1 MKILA
6 VRTGE
11 LPEVIDIEHS
21 LDAESEFVGGYIQTI
36 SLSST
41 AILVCNDD
49 GKVIGLKPNRVIPGD
64 FIAGFFLLLD
74 LMVEMIF
81 VIFQTVM
88 LLCIWNFSLVQIRTV
103 DTLAAKKSVAKFA
116 TPFFSLYLR
125 FLLQNTEELKSL
137 QAFY

>member
-64 FIAGFFLLLD
+64 

-116 TPFFSLYLR
+116 TPFF
-125 FLLQNTEELKSL
+125 
-137 QAFY
+137 

>member
-103 DTLAAKKSVAKFA
+103 DTLAAKKVSQNLRHL
-116 TPFFSLYLR
+116 FFSLYLR

>member
-1 MKILA
+1 MLGARIMKILA

-21 LDAESEFVGGYIQTI
+21 LDAKSEFVGGYIQTI

-64 FIAGFFLLLD
+64 FIAGDFFIVGFD
-74 LMVEMIF
+74 GRDDFCDI
-81 VIFQTVM
+81 
-88 LLCIWNFSLVQIRTV
+88 S
-103 DTLAAKKSVAKFA
+103 DSDAALYME
-116 TPFFSLYLR
+116 FFSSPNSYC
-125 FLLQNTEELKSL
+125 
-137 QAFY
+137 

>member
-116 TPFFSLYLR
+116 TPFFG
-125 FLLQNTEELKSL
+125 
-137 QAFY
+137 

>member
-1 MKILA
+1 MLGARIMKILA

-64 FIAGFFLLLD
+64 FIAGDFFIVGFD
-74 LMVEMIF
+74 GRDDFCYI
-81 VIFQTVM
+81 
-88 LLCIWNFSLVQIRTV
+88 S
-103 DTLAAKKSVAKFA
+103 DSVVALYLE
-116 TPFFSLYLR
+116 FFSSPNSYC
-125 FLLQNTEELKSL
+125 
-137 QAFY
+137 

>member
-1 MKILA
+1 MLGARIMKILA

-116 TPFFSLYLR
+116 TPFFLVYICD
-125 FLLQNTEELKSL
+125 FFFKILKS
-137 QAFY
+137 

>member
-103 DTLAAKKSVAKFA
+103 VLWQQKKVSQNLRHL
-116 TPFFSLYLR
+116 FFSLYLR

>member
-1 MKILA
+1 MLDFSGESKKNKRFFIFFVKKEPFLSAPKGMGFPGLKFIMKILA

-64 FIAGFFLLLD
+64 FIAGFFYCW
-74 LMVEMIF
+74 I
-81 VIFQTVM
+81 
-88 LLCIWNFSLVQIRTV
+88 
-103 DTLAAKKSVAKFA
+103 
-116 TPFFSLYLR
+116 
-125 FLLQNTEELKSL
+125 
-137 QAFY
+137 

>member
-1 MKILA
+1 MLGARIMKILA

-64 FIAGFFLLLD
+64 FIAGFFYCW
-74 LMVEMIF
+74 I
-81 VIFQTVM
+81 
-88 LLCIWNFSLVQIRTV
+88 
-103 DTLAAKKSVAKFA
+103 
-116 TPFFSLYLR
+116 
-125 FLLQNTEELKSL
+125 
-137 QAFY
+137 

>member
-1 MKILA
+1 M
-6 VRTGE
+6 
-11 LPEVIDIEHS
+11 
-21 LDAESEFVGGYIQTI
+21 
-36 SLSST
+36 
-41 AILVCNDD
+41 
-49 GKVIGLKPNRVIPGD
+49 
-64 FIAGFFLLLD
+64 LD

-103 DTLAAKKSVAKFA
+103 DTLAAKKVSQNLRHL
-116 TPFFSLYLR
+116 FFSLYLQ